1 MFWVLPIILVTLEDT
16 PMSYEK
22 VTRLQSELII
32 GTKQTL
38 KAIKHGAVSEVFVAD
53 DADRQITQKVENLA
67 QESGVP
73 YHRVDSKRKLGAAC
87 GIDVGAAVVAV
98 KQ

>member
-1 MFWVLPIILVTLEDT
+1 
-16 PMSYEK
+16 MSYEK
-22 VTRLQSELII
+22 VTQLRSKLII

-38 KAIKHGAVSEVFVAD
+38 KAIKHGAASEVFIAD

-67 QESGVP
+67 QASDVP
-73 YHRVDSKRKLGAAC
+73 CHRVDSKRKLGAAC
-87 GIDVGAAVVAV
+87 GIDVGASAVAV